1 MEVQR
6 VLLLFALA
14 FILLLLYQRWLE
26 QEAPAQPPASITQSQ
41 EADSGAAPAT
51 TGSADIPSTPSVDL
65 PSAPSTSSETEVEQ
79 KHSRPMLLVETDLIK
94 LEIDTLGG
102 SIKRLALLTYPVS
115 VDEPDVPFELLKYES
130 ADIFITQ
137 TGLIGNMSEYP
148 NHRTQYRTAAE
159 EFKLKDGE
167 QTLVVPL
174 YWETSDGIKYT
185 KNFIFERGS
194 YNVRVEFEVDN
205 QSAGDWQG
213 YIYAQFLRTQV
224 VQSRG
229 FFLDV
234 VPSYLGGA
242 IFTPE
247 EKFEKIDF
255 SDMTDAN
262 LDRKVESGWVA
273 MLQHYFVGAWFP
285 QGEGP
290 FQFYSR
296 VIEEAG
302 GPRYNIGFN
311 TLRPQ
316 SVPAG
321 GTGSLDVLLFA
332 GPKEQDRLAL
342 QAEGFDLT
350 VDFGWLTPVSVPLFW
365 VLNQIHSMVGNWG
378 WSIILLTMMI
388 KLLFYP
394 LSAASY
400 KSMAKMKK
408 LQPRLQTLKERHGD
422 DKAKLNSAMMEIYK
436 KEKVNPLGGCLP
448 IVIQIPV
455 FIALYWVLLESVEL
469 RQAPFALWIKDL
481 SIKDPYFI
489 LPLLMGASML
499 GQQLLNPSPLDP
511 MQQKIMMA
519 MPIVFTFLF
528 LYFPAGLVLYWLVN
542 NVLSIAQQWYINRIV
557 IGKT

>member
-1 MEVQR
+1 MEIQR
-6 VLLLFALA
+6 VLLLFSLA
-14 FILLLLYQRWLE
+14 FIMLLLYQRWLE
-26 QEAPAQPPASITQSQ
+26 QEAPDTPPAAIQSQ
-41 EADSGAAPAT
+41 QSSD
-51 TGSADIPSTPSVDL
+51 GSTPTIPESSDIPSSPTVDL
-65 PSAPSTSSETEVEQ
+65 PSAPQVTDGSQAGEEQ
-79 KHSRPMLLVETDLIK
+79 SRPMLRVETDLVQA
-94 LEIDTLGG
+94 EIDTLGG
-102 SIKRLALLTYPVS
+102 SIKRLSLLTYPVG
-115 VDEPDVPFELLKYES
+115 VDEPDVPFDLLKTES
-130 ADIFITQ
+130 ADVFVTQ
-137 TGLIGNMSEYP
+137 SGLIGNREEYP
-148 NHRTQYRTAAE
+148 THRTQFRTDE
-159 EFKLKDGE
+159 TEYVLRDGE
-167 QTLVVPL
+167 QSLVVPL
-174 YWETSDGIKYT
+174 YWESSDGVRYT
-185 KNFIFERGS
+185 KKFIFERGS
-194 YNVRVEFEVDN
+194 YNARVEFDVDN
-205 QSAGDWQG
+205 QSGEDWQG
-213 YIYAQFLRTQV
+213 YVYAQFLRTQV

-229 FFLDV
+229 LFLDV

-242 IFTPE
+242 IYTPE
-247 EKFEKIDF
+247 EKFEKVDF
-255 SDMTDAN
+255 SDMVDAD
-262 LDRKVESGWVA
+262 LDRKVQSGWVA

-290 FQFYSR
+290 FQLYSR
-296 VIEEAG
+296 VINEPG
-302 GPRYNIGFN
+302 GPKYNIGFN
-311 TLRPQ
+311 TLRP
-316 SVPAG
+316 SAVPVG
-321 GTGSLDVLLFA
+321 GTGSLGVLLYA
-332 GPKEQDRLAL
+332 GPKEQDRLAE
-342 QAEGFDLT
+342 QAEGFGLT

-365 VLNQIHSMVGNWG
+365 VLNQIHKMIGNWG

-422 DKAKLNSAMMEIYK
+422 DKAKLNQAMMEIYK

-481 SIKDPYFI
+481 SIKDPYYI

-528 LYFPAGLVLYWLVN
+528 LSFPAGLVLYWLVN
-542 NVLSIAQQWYINRIV
+542 NLLSISQQWYINRVV

>member
-1 MEVQR
+1 MEIQR

-26 QEAPAQPPASITQSQ
+26 QESPAKPPAFSQSQ
-41 EADSGAAPAT
+41 SSGDEGATAKPPA
-51 TGSADIPSTPSVDL
+51 ADIPRTPTV
-65 PSAPSTSSETEVEQ
+65 PNAPSQPDEIPAQQEQ
-79 KHSRPMLLVETDLIK
+79 PRPKLVVETDLFRA
-94 LEIDTLGG
+94 EIDTLGG
-102 SIKRLALLTYPVS
+102 SMKRLSLLTYPIS
-115 VDEPDVPFELLKYES
+115 VEQPDLPFDLLKNE
-130 ADIFITQ
+130 AVDVFITQ
-137 TGLIGNMSEYP
+137 TGLIGNKQEYP
-148 NHRTQYRTAAE
+148 NHRTQFIAE
-159 EFKLKDGE
+159 ATEFKLLDGE
-167 QTLVVPL
+167 QSLVVPL
-174 YWETSDGIKYT
+174 YWESDDGVKFT
-185 KNFIFERGS
+185 KKFIFERNS
-194 YNVRVEFEVDN
+194 YNTRIEFFVDN
-205 QSAGDWQG
+205 RSSEDWQG

-242 IFTPE
+242 IYTPE

-255 SDMTDAN
+255 SEMVDGN
-262 LDRKVESGWVA
+262 LDLRVASGWVA

-296 VIEEAG
+296 VIDEAG
-302 GPRYNIGFN
+302 GPKYNIGFN
-311 TLRPQ
+311 TLLPQ
-316 SVPAG
+316 SIPAG
-321 GTGSLDVLLFA
+321 ATGSLDVLLFA
-332 GPKEQDRLAL
+332 GPKEQDRLAQ
-342 QAEGFDLT
+342 QAEGFELT
-350 VDFGWLTPVSVPLFW
+350 VDFGWLTPLSVPLFW
-365 VLNQIHSMVGNWG
+365 VLDQINRIVNNWG
-378 WSIILLTMMI
+378 WSIILLTFMI
-388 KLLFYP
+388 KLAFYP
-394 LSAASY
+394 LSATSY

-422 DKAKLNSAMMEIYK
+422 DKAKLNQAMMEIYK

-481 SIKDPYFI
+481 SVKDPYFI

-542 NVLSIAQQWYINRIV
+542 NVLSIAQQWYINKIV
-557 IGKT
+557 IGSA

>member
-1 MEVQR
+1 MEIQR

-26 QEAPAQPPASITQSQ
+26 QEAPATPPAAMHSQ
-41 EADSGAAPAT
+41 GTAGGSSTAPVAA
-51 TGSADIPSTPSVDL
+51 GDIPSTPSVDL
-65 PSAPSTSSETEVEQ
+65 PSTPQVAAGASQEGEQ
-79 KHSRPMLLVETDLIK
+79 QRPMLRVETDLF
-94 LEIDTLGG
+94 LAEIDTLGG
-102 SIKRLALLTYPVS
+102 SIKQLSLLTYPVS
-115 VDEPDVPFELLKYES
+115 VDEPDVPFELLKNE
-130 ADIFITQ
+130 AVDIFVTQ
-137 TGLIGNMSEYP
+137 TGLIGNRSEYP
-148 NHRTQYRTAAE
+148 NHRTQYRVDVT
-159 EFKLKDGE
+159 EFKLQDGE
-167 QTLVVPL
+167 STLVVPL
-174 YWETSDGIKYT
+174 YWESSDGVRYT
-185 KNFIFERGS
+185 KKFIFERGT
-194 YNVRVEFEVDN
+194 YDARIEFDVDN
-205 QSAGDWQG
+205 QSGQEWEG

-224 VQSRG
+224 AQSRG
-229 FFLDV
+229 LFLDV

-242 IFTPE
+242 IYTPE

-255 SDMTDAN
+255 ADMVDAD
-262 LDRKVESGWVA
+262 LDRTVESGWVA

-296 VIEEAG
+296 AVEESG
-302 GPRYNIGFN
+302 GPKYNIGFN

-316 SVPAG
+316 SVPVG
-321 GTGSLDVLLFA
+321 GTGALDVLLYA
-332 GPKEQDRLAL
+332 GPKEHDRLAR
-342 QAEGFDLT
+342 QAEGFELT

-365 VLNQIHSMVGNWG
+365 VLNQIHNIIGNWG
-378 WSIILLTMMI
+378 WAIILLTMMI

-422 DKAKLNSAMMEIYK
+422 DKAKLNQAMMEIYK

-519 MPIVFTFLF
+519 MPVVFTFLF

-542 NVLSIAQQWYINRIV
+542 NVLSITQQWYINRIV